1 MVTLTPFDLSA
12 SCFSMSYKKTA
23 PKFDKSLLL
32 PQHWPSWL
40 LVGVLKVVALLP
52 LSVSFFLGRG
62 LGRLFYRFAG
72 KRRTIAEV
80 NIALCFP
87 ELTEQEQA
95 LRVKASMISLGISFF
110 EAGAALWGQK
120 DKFKH
125 RHTIEGLEHI
135 EKAQADGRG
144 ALLVGAHF
152 TTIDIAGRIVA
163 YYQRVD
169 TVYRKHKNPVMA
181 YQITKARDAFGES
194 ILRSDMGKLV
204 KTLRRG
210 NLAWYAPDQ
219 DYGAK
224 QSVFAPFFGQQAA
237 TVTGSARIAKVSRA
251 AMLPFA
257 HYRDGRGHYRVV
269 IKPALENFPSGDDV
283 ADATLVNQS
292 VEASIRECPEQYL
305 WVHRRFKTRPEG
317 LPRPYKKS

>member
-1 MVTLTPFDLSA
+1 MPNTAP
-12 SCFSMSYKKTA
+12 SYKKTA
-23 PKFDKSLLL
+23 PTFDKSLLH
-32 PQHWPSWL
+32 PKHWHSWL
-40 LVGVLKVVALLP
+40 LVGLLKIIARLP
-52 LSVSFFLGRG
+52 LSVSFCLGRG
-62 LGRLFYRFAG
+62 LGRLFYFFAT
-72 KRRTIAEV
+72 KRRAISAV

-87 ELTEQEQA
+87 ELSKLEQEK
-95 LRVKASMISLGISFF
+95 LVKDSIISLGISFF
-110 EAGAALWGQK
+110 EAGAALWGQA

-125 RHTIEGLEHI
+125 RHTIEGLEHV
-135 EKAQADGRG
+135 EKAQAEGRG
-144 ALLVGAHF
+144 ALLVGEHF

-181 YQITKARDAFGES
+181 YEITKARDAFGES

-224 QSVFAPFFGQQAA
+224 HSVFAPFFGQQAA

-251 AMLPFA
+251 AMLPFS
-257 HYRDGRGHYRVV
+257 HYRDERGHYRIV

-283 ADATLVNQS
+283 ADATLVNAHI
-292 VEASIRECPEQYL
+292 EAAIRECPEQYL
-305 WVHRRFKTRPEG
+305 WMHRRFKTRPEG
-317 LPRPYKKS
+317 EARPY